1 MYIYYV
7 GIGRT
12 DFGILIIIKVNTLKK
27 KKKGGRGGIKL
38 RTADERAQQCSILKS
53 HFNTDY
59 MYII

>member
-27 KKKGGRGGIKL
+27 KKKGGGEVL
-38 RTADERAQQCSILKS
+38 S
-53 HFNTDY
+53 
-59 MYII
+59 